1 MPSFAVDAKKTTTY
15 LSELVSINSINP
27 DLVRDGAGEAEI
39 AEWLTKTCTGLGLE
53 VSNQEVAPCRPNVI
67 ARWPGTGKG
76 KSLLLTG
83 HVDIVSVEGMT
94 IEPFKPVIKDGRLY
108 GRGCYDMKGGLA
120 AILGAIEALRRGRF
134 EPTGDIYLGFVVDEE
149 YKSIGMEAL
158 VQEIQPDA
166 AILTEPTEMEIC
178 VAHKGFL
185 WLTLTTHAKAAHG
198 SDFVEGVDAILQM
211 GKLIQ
216 FLERLESDIL
226 PQRPHSLLKRPSAHA
241 SIIEGG
247 LGLSTYPDRCDL
259 KIEHRLLPDEEPEDV
274 LKLWR
279 DEIKRLK
286 AIDPRFKAEV
296 RSEFFRPGYEIER
309 SAPIVKTLHNGF
321 AQAIGKEPAYMGMA
335 AWLDSAILG
344 GAGIPTVILGPTGSG
359 AHAAIEYVELESVL
373 QCASVLAEATALW
386 TGK

>member
-1 MPSFAVDAKKTTTY
+1 MPSFAVDPKKTTTY
-15 LSELVSINSINP
+15 LSDLVSINSINP
-27 DLVRDGAGEAEI
+27 DLVRNGAGESEI
-39 AEWLTKTCTGLGLE
+39 AEWLAKTCSALGLE
-53 VSNQEVAPCRPNVI
+53 VSKQEVAPGRPNVI
-67 ARWPGTGKG
+67 AHWPGKGKG

-83 HVDIVSVEGMT
+83 HVDVVSVEGMT
-94 IEPFKPVIKDGRLY
+94 IEPFKPQIKDGRLY
-108 GRGCYDMKGGLA
+108 GRGSYDMKGGLA
-120 AILGAIEALRRGRF
+120 AILGGIEALRRGRF

-158 VQEIQPDA
+158 VQKIHPDA
-166 AILTEPTEMEIC
+166 AILTEPTEMKIC
-178 VAHKGFL
+178 LAHKGFL

-211 GKLIQ
+211 GRLIQ
-216 FLERLESDIL
+216 FLERLELEVL
-226 PQRPHSLLKRPSAHA
+226 PGKPHPLLKRPSAHA

-259 KIEHRLLPDEEPEDV
+259 KVEHRLLPDEEPADV

-286 AIDPRFKAEV
+286 TIDPKFKAEV
-296 RSEFFRPGYEIER
+296 RAEFFRPGYEVEQN
-309 SAPIVKTLHNGF
+309 APIVKTLHRGF
-321 AQAIGKEPAYMGMA
+321 TQALGKEPSYMGMG

-359 AHAAIEYVELESVL
+359 AHAAVEYVELESVL
-373 QCASVLAEATALW
+373 QCASVLAEVTALW
-386 TGK
+386 MRK